1 MNKEFWDERYASEEF
16 AYGEAPNE
24 FIKEVLPQYEPCA
37 ILFPAD
43 GEGRNSVFAATLG
56 YTVSAFDLSDSGK
69 EKALKLAESKNVHL
83 DYKVDSAAVIQYEP
97 NQFGAIAFVFAH
109 FPANVKH
116 EYNQKMLNFLMPGG
130 YVFFEAFSKQHLACQ
145 EKYPKVGGPKDIDM
159 LFSEEELLL
168 TFVDFDTI
176 LLETR
181 EVELSEGPFHQGIG
195 SVVRYIGRKK

>member
-24 FIKEVLPQYEPCA
+24 FIKEVLPEYEPCA

-56 YTVSAFDLSDSGK
+56 YAVSAFDLSDSGK
-69 EKALKLAESKNVHL
+69 GKALKLAERKGVSL
-83 DYKVDSAAVIQYEP
+83 DYLVGSAADIQYKQHP
-97 NQFGAIAFVFAH
+97 FGAIALVFAH
-109 FPANVKH
+109 FSADVKQQ
-116 EYNQKMLNFLMPGG
+116 YNQKMLNFLMQGG
-130 YVFFEAFSKQHLACQ
+130 YVFFEAFSKQHLLCQ

-159 LFSEEELLL
+159 LFSEEELQQ
-168 TFVDFDTI
+168 TFVDFETI
-176 LLETR
+176 LLETK

-195 SVVRYIGRKK
+195 SVVRFIGRKK

>member
-16 AYGEAPNE
+16 AYGVAPNE

-56 YTVSAFDLSDSGK
+56 YEVFSFDLSDSGK
-69 EKALKLAESKNVHL
+69 EKALKLAESKSVQL
-83 DYKVDSAAVIQYEP
+83 DYRVDSAAYIQYEQ

-109 FPANVKH
+109 FPANVKY
-116 EYNQKMLNFLMPGG
+116 EYNRKLLNFLMTGG
-130 YVFFEAFSKQHLACQ
+130 YVFFEAFSKQHLLCQ

-159 LFSEEELLL
+159 LFSEEELLK

-181 EVELSEGPFHQGIG
+181 EIELSEGPFHQGIG